1 LAEKLHMTVT
11 QLCANTS
18 SYEITQWI
26 AYFKIKSEAQERERK
41 RNEASAKSGTGGTG
55 GSPQK
60 FSIFDIPEQ

>member
-1 LAEKLHMTVT
+1 MTVT

-26 AYFKIKSEAQERERK
+26 AYFKIKSEDQERERK
-41 RNEASAKSGTGGTG
+41 RNESGAKAGTG